1 MTPLLIGLLAAVPC
15 VYWTGGID
23 TRPAVEA
30 ASVVRLCVS
39 PDQADTWT
47 ASGLKITPM
56 SEADFAA
63 RDVLPPPGIAAR
75 AGLASPTRTPFV
87 VAGGW
92 RMMRNPSGQFSYV
105 VPAGKAPLAIAE
117 GFTYGVDVA
126 VRIDPGDLQAAGAMA
141 SFLETLPPSDLPA
154 VADVSVVDDGS
165 PVTGEVL
172 NLLARRNLLF
182 RIVTTPAPAPGITI
196 RLGSPDY
203 PVADAADPSA
213 FALKIRHQV
222 TDERRA
228 LRLFGSEVVVGRLT
242 AANGRARLQLLN
254 YGGREIE
261 GLRVRIR
268 GRYRSAKA
276 YVAGTASA
284 PVEDQA
290 TVDDATEFSLPRLLT
305 YAAID
310 LE

>member
-15 VYWTGGID
+15 VYWTGGIE
-23 TRPAVEA
+23 TRPAIEA
-30 ASVVRLCVS
+30 AAVAQLCVP
-39 PDQADTWT
+39 PDQAATWI
-47 ASGLKITPM
+47 AGGLRITPM
-56 SEADFAA
+56 SDADFAA
-63 RDVLPPPGIAAR
+63 RELLPPPGIAAR
-75 AGLASPTRTPFV
+75 AGLASPTRMPFV
-87 VAGGW
+87 IAGGW
-92 RMMRNPSGQFSYV
+92 RMLRNPSGRFAYV
-105 VPAGKAPLAIAE
+105 VPAGKAALALAE
-117 GFTYGVDVA
+117 GFAYGADLA
-126 VRIDPGDLQAAGAMA
+126 VRIDPEDLPAAGAMA

-182 RIVTTPAPAPGITI
+182 RIVTAPAPSAGITI
-196 RLGSPDY
+196 RIGSPEY
-203 PVADAADPSA
+203 PVAEAADPNA
-213 FALKIRHQV
+213 FALKVRHQV

-228 LRLFGSEVVVGRLT
+228 LRLFGSETVVGRLT

-261 GLRVRIR
+261 GLRIRVR

-276 YVAGTASA
+276 YVAAAGSMA
-284 PVEDQA
+284 VEDQVTA
-290 TVDDATEFSLPRLLT
+290 DDATEFSLPRLIT